1 MNPGSVPSD
10 VAAVRGPGIYKH
22 GSVTV
27 CIVPLAAVLNPA
39 AAQVSIHS
47 KAVPGTVYLNP
58 AAYRITSVFKL
69 EPFSTLVDAPVV
81 ALSGGEIL
89 STVRWHP
96 RAAGAGRVPAGVSGT
111 SGNILSISRAAGI
124 AVVVVIADIVC
135 FFRSQKHGIRAY
147 PLSLF

>member
-96 RAAGAGRVPAGVSGT
+96 RPPVLAGFLPVSPGPRKHTFHLQGRRNSCGGSH
-111 SGNILSISRAAGI
+111 S
-124 AVVVVIADIVC
+124 
-135 FFRSQKHGIRAY
+135 
-147 PLSLF
+147 